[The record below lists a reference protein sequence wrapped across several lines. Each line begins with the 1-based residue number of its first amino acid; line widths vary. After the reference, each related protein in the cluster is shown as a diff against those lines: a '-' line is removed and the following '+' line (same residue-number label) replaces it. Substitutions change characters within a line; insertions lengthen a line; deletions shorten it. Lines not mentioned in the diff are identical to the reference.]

1 MSEENYNIDFVLVR
15 EMAKVFG
22 EETHDCEKMRGLM
35 NMSTEETQ
43 NENRLALHDHL
54 LRLQDKIGKLW
65 LYVSGSA
72 DFEPLIRNQINREK
86 EEADR
91 KALEEAEKIAE
102 TVAEIT
108 LTESASSE

>member
-1 MSEENYNIDFVLVR
+1 MPKEDYIIDFVLVR

-22 EETHDCEKMRGLM
+22 EETYDCEKARGLV
-35 NMSTEETQ
+35 NTTKDEEQ
-43 NENRLALHDHL
+43 NEHRLVLNDHL

-72 DFEPLIRNQINREK
+72 EFEPLVRDQMNREK
-86 EEADR
+86 DEADR

-108 LTESASSE
+108 LSE